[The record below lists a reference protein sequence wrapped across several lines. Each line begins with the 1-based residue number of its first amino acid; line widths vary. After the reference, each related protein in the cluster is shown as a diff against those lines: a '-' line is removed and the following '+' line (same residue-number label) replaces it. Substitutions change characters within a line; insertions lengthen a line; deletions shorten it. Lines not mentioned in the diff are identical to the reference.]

1 MRPEQMHYDAAE
13 TWIRESI
20 ATGRDFLFD
29 HRLFCEELT
38 RTWDKYDF
46 PYEVRT
52 VDCVDGSWDSY
63 KGA

>member
-1 MRPEQMHYDAAE
+1 MRPEQIHYDEVE

-29 HRLFCEELT
+29 QQMFDEELT

-52 VDCVDGSWDSY
+52 VDVFCVRELV
-63 KGA
+63 